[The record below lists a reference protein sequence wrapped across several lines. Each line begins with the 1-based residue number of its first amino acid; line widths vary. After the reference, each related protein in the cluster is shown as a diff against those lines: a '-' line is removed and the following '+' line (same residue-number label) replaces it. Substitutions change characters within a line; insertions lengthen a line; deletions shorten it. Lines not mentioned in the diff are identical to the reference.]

1 MRKNSYSSGGA
12 FCAGRLNHKN
22 LHEHASSCPAR
33 EDWDY
38 KKCNCDL
45 LEHRRNCLMS
55 KHEGVMTAVELDYL
69 WRECDVQDI
78 EVNPRALSKEVRYY
92 VNRMAQEER
101 MRR

>member
-1 MRKNSYSSGGA
+1 
-12 FCAGRLNHKN
+12 
-22 LHEHASSCPAR
+22 
-33 EDWDY
+33 
-38 KKCNCDL
+38 
-45 LEHRRNCLMS
+45 MS